1 MQSSSPSNNCEQN
14 IIAIDDNVNVR
25 YVVKREESI
34 QNLKANQ
41 LRKIL
46 SNHKLLNE
54 KLVKEESVT
63 GAVPEILKTGGTLCR
78 PTKKI
83 LDFRWSKKAEITL

>member
-63 GAVPEILKTGGTLCR
+63 GAAPEILKTGGTLCR
-78 PTKKI
+78 PP
-83 LDFRWSKKAEITL
+83 